1 MVHSIIGR
9 IGKGLLPNIIKVVI
23 IPIVPI
29 GTIPLR
35 WSIIVSNWLKIL
47 IEWFTWLFK
56 SRVDYIFRKNRFNL
70 AKGLKATQVHNS
82 DTPSPFS
89 QRLGGGVGSKS

>member
-1 MVHSIIGR
+1 MTL
-9 IGKGLLPNIIKVVI
+9 GLLQKAWPMFFF
-23 IPIVPI
+23 
-29 GTIPLR
+29 
-35 WSIIVSNWLKIL
+35 
-47 IEWFTWLFK
+47 E
-56 SRVDYIFRKNRFNL
+56 KNRFNL